1 MESYEEMHRFVRQK
15 FDIEENAEMCLE
27 VNEFDECE
35 KEWARVEVDES
46 AYGYMAPHLHTLHV
60 NVSERDVGTS
70 SGSKGK
76 AKETYSAPT
85 PAASEHS
92 TSNEP
97 EKRSKGSP
105 PTSLIDTHPAPAPTT
120 GATDQSTSGYPEGDG
135 FDEEES
141 GIVDVPPSPKLPP
154 PAEPRVRSPSPPSS
168 VRRDFLTSKKVKSP
182 VATSTPLPDSR
193 SSKEKATA
201 PLLPPVS
208 PFKAPP
214 SPVIPPAK
222 SKSKPAAPPVA
233 SGSGNNGRDAD
244 QLFNDSVTVEEDMVL
259 NELTMDPEQE
269 PEPEPEPESEGG
281 TDGFRFGTQFFDK
294 KAKAKDKKQ
303 PRDEDIID
311 VDADEDEIPP
321 LGPASRSHVKKK
333 VSEPVFEDPQIISR
347 PQPRRAI
354 PKTKRT
360 DDEGES
366 SSNTKSRSK
375 KTVPPSRF
383 ASGDETELPS
393 GTQGPVVNETPAGG
407 EEDDLI
413 QADGRFKIFI
423 SGPKRSHR
431 AEFMT
436 KDRHKMKKVLTGACK
451 TFKLDPER
459 SRLELLVVKEDD
471 GGDIYIP
478 CIGEETVGRA
488 GVKPGSELKVVV
500 EDGDELEDEDDYSF
514 S

>member
-60 NVSERDVGTS
+60 NVSQRDVGAS
-70 SGSKGK
+70 SSSKGK
-76 AKETYSAPT
+76 AKETYSVPT

-105 PTSLIDTHPAPAPTT
+105 PTSPIHTQPALPPKSGAP
-120 GATDQSTSGYPEGDG
+120 DLSTSGYPEGDG

-141 GIVDVPPSPKLPP
+141 GMVDVLPSPKPP
-154 PAEPRVRSPSPPSS
+154 PPSEPRVRSPSPPSS
-168 VRRDFLTSKKVKSP
+168 VRRDFLTSKKAKSP
-182 VATSTPLPDSR
+182 VATSTPLPESR
-193 SSKEKATA
+193 SSKEKLT
-201 PLLPPVS
+201 PTLLPPVS

-214 SPVIPPAK
+214 SPVVPRAR
-222 SKSKPAAPPVA
+222 SKSRSAAAPVA

-244 QLFNDSVTVEEDMVL
+244 QLFNDSVTVEENMVL
-259 NELTMDPEQE
+259 NELTIDPEQE
-269 PEPEPEPESEGG
+269 PELEPESERE
-281 TDGFRFGTQFFDK
+281 TNGFRFGTQFFDK
-294 KAKAKDKKQ
+294 KKAKDKKQ

-321 LGPASRSHVKKK
+321 PGPSSRSHIKKK
-333 VSEPVFEDPQIISR
+333 VSEPIIEDPQTISR
-347 PQPRRAI
+347 TQPRRAV
-354 PKTKRT
+354 PKPKRT
-360 DDEGES
+360 DDDGES

-375 KTVPPSRF
+375 KTGPPSRF
-383 ASGDETELPS
+383 ASGDETEPPP
-393 GTQGPVVNETPAGG
+393 GTQGPVLNETPAGG
-407 EEDDLI
+407 EEDNLI

-478 CIGEETVGRA
+478 CVGEETVGRA

-500 EDGDELEDEDDYSF
+500 EDGDELDDEDDYSF
-514 S
+514 N